1 MNPFTVRQALDLP
14 IFASSQLVAG
24 KKGLDNSIHWVHVVD
39 ITNAHYQ
46 WERKGVLLLTS
57 GLGLYKNPDHQ
68 KSLVNRLTQL
78 GFAGLVLSTEHY
90 FDHIPDIIRH
100 DADRLGLPIIETP
113 PDLLFIQIT
122 EAILER
128 LVNQQYT
135 LLQQSAHINQQL
147 TNLVLQG
154 ASLHD
159 LASTL
164 AELLQRAIAIESP
177 TFQLLAA
184 APYGLTDPAW
194 EHTISQGRSMPE
206 IIHHLA
212 DRKAH
217 EQRMQTLK
225 PQHLPPN
232 SEIGMTMARVVAP
245 VVVNQIIYGYIWL
258 VVGHQPL
265 TPLDELSLD
274 HGATVAA
281 LMLVKEQAVRNVEDT
296 LHGDFFTQLLEGS
309 SPLSLL
315 QEQAQR
321 LNYRL
326 DQSHQVLLIRHATSS
341 QKAIQP
347 LQVSIKQRLAQS
359 YRSFLIVGRDDH
371 LVVVLECD
379 QPSQGKHLADDL
391 LTTLSPLTCPLI
403 IGIGTVF
410 PAGDTHSN
418 GVRQSYEHAQEATQI
433 GILLKRHG
441 AIAFEDLGL
450 LHWLYHLPPTHRA
463 NNLYLHHVRTLTAHD
478 ERRGAQLLDTLE
490 TYLDRGCSIA
500 EAADVLYIHRN
511 TLLHRL
517 ERIESLCDLNLR
529 DAIQCLNLHVA
540 IKSYRL
546 HG

>member
-39 ITNAHYQ
+39 ITHAHYQ
-46 WERKGVLLLTS
+46 WDRKGVLLLTS
-57 GLGLYKNPDHQ
+57 GLGLRENPNHQ

-78 GFAGLVLSTEHY
+78 RFAGLVLSTGHY
-90 FDHIPDIIRH
+90 FDHTPDIIRH
-100 DADRLGLPIIETP
+100 DADRLGLPVIETP
-113 PDLLFIQIT
+113 PDVLFIQIT

-128 LVNQQYT
+128 IVNRHYA

-159 LASTL
+159 LAATL

-177 TFQLLAA
+177 TFQLLAV
-184 APYGLTDPAW
+184 APYGLTDQAW
-194 EHTISQGRSMPE
+194 EQMISQGRSMPD
-206 IIHHLA
+206 IIHYLV
-212 DRKAH
+212 DVQAH
-217 EQRMQTLK
+217 EQLIQTLK

-232 SEIGMTMARVVAP
+232 AEVGMTMGRVIAP
-245 VVVNQIIYGYIWL
+245 IVVNPVIYGYVWL
-258 VVGHQPL
+258 IVGDQPL
-265 TPLDELSLD
+265 TPLDERALD

-281 LMLVKEQAVRNVEDT
+281 LILVKEQAVRNVEDT
-296 LHGDFFTQLLEGS
+296 LHGDFFTQLLEGN
-309 SPLSLL
+309 SPPGLL
-315 QEQAQR
+315 HEQAQR

-326 DQSHQVLLIRHATSS
+326 DQSHQVVLVRYATSS
-341 QKAIQP
+341 QTAIQP
-347 LQVSIKQRLAQS
+347 LQASIRQRLAQL
-359 YRSFLIVGRDDH
+359 YRSFLLVGRDDH
-371 LVVVLECD
+371 FIIVLECN
-379 QPSQGKHLADDL
+379 QPKQGRHLADDL
-391 LTTLSPLTCPLI
+391 LTTLSQPTSPLI
-403 IGIGTVF
+403 IGIGTVC
-410 PAGDTHSN
+410 PAGDTCSN
-418 GVRQSYEHAQEATQI
+418 SVRQSYEHAQEAVQI

-478 ERRGAQLLDTLE
+478 QRRGAQLLDTLE
-490 TYLDRGCSIA
+490 TYLDRGCAIA
-500 EAADVLYIHRN
+500 EAADALFIHRN

-529 DAIQCLNLHVA
+529 DAIQCLNLNVA